1 MKTNKCFTAVVLT
14 ALMATG
20 IQAQNH
26 SVTIT
31 TAKAK
36 KVSRMIY
43 GWHYE
48 EIGNIGEGGLY
59 AEMVRNRGFEEANL
73 PGGLVIENGQYKD
86 VPNPGHPNKRV
97 YQIDPLVGWVTTPL
111 SNSPIRITCTDRHP
125 LNDQNPHSMA
135 VNVISNDLGRAA
147 IHNRG
152 YNGMAF
158 KQGVAC
164 RLSFYART
172 EDYEGTVAFRLS
184 DEEGRAVSEAKS
196 FTIGKGQWTKYEC
209 ELVPTKNIAAGM
221 LTIVP
226 SQRGRFQLDMVSM
239 FPSDTYD
246 GGRSVFRA
254 DVLQNLID
262 YRPHFLRFPGG
273 CIVHGVNEETMYH
286 WKKTIGDIA
295 QRPGQWCKWEPH
307 YRTDG
312 LGYHEFYELCE
323 YMGCDA
329 MYVTPTGMACTEWVH
344 RDDQRHFF
352 HKETDVNY
360 YINDL
365 LDAIEY
371 AIGPVDSRW
380 GAERAKNGHP
390 EPFPLKYVEIGN
402 EDFGPVYY
410 EKYHQIY
417 SAVKQRYPQLRFI
430 ANSPL
435 GTEGEKERFMDEFID
450 RSEVE
455 IYDEHYYKGIPWAVK
470 NFHKYDVY
478 KRRGIDI
485 FIGELGIQS
494 NGVGGPSG
502 RYPGSILAEGIFKMG
517 LERNGDMNPIMAD
530 RPLMRNWE
538 SIDRNDMQ
546 PLILNSSTVSARTF
560 NYYLCKMLR
569 DNPVDQV
576 YDVANSEGEQTLF
589 VTAGRDLQRKQ
600 MVVKIINLS
609 EQPQAFELKTDKNF
623 KNRQT
628 EVLTLTATPDQRV
641 TPLTPDA
648 VSTVTT
654 TTTVSKGDKITL
666 PGNAFVIYRI
676 SL

>member
-1 MKTNKCFTAVVLT
+1 MKTNIRFSA
-14 ALMATG
+14 ALLAALLATG

-26 SVTIT
+26 SVTVT
-31 TAKAK
+31 TSKAK
-36 KVSRMIY
+36 KVSRMLY

-86 VPNPGHPNKRV
+86 VPNPHQPIKRV
-97 YQIDPLVGWVTTPL
+97 YQIDPLVGWITTPL
-111 SNSPIRITCTDRHP
+111 SNSPIRITCTDRNP

-135 VNVISNDLGRAA
+135 VNVLSNDLGHAA

-172 EDYEGTVAFRLS
+172 EGYGGTIAFRLS
-184 DEEGRAVSEAKS
+184 DEEGNAVSEAKS

-221 LTIVP
+221 LTIIP

-295 QRPGQWCKWEPH
+295 QRPGQWSKWEPH

-344 RDDQRHFF
+344 HDDKRNFF

-371 AIGPVDSRW
+371 AIGPTDSRW
-380 GAERAKNGHP
+380 GAERARNGHP

-417 SAVKQRYPQLRFI
+417 SAVKKRYPQLRFI

-450 RSEVE
+450 KSELE
-455 IYDEHYYKGIPWAVK
+455 IYDEHYYKGIPWAVQ

-478 KRRGIDI
+478 KRQGIDI
-485 FIGELGIQS
+485 FVGELGIQS

-517 LERNGDMNPIMAD
+517 LERNGDLNPIMAD

-576 YDVANSEGEQTLF
+576 FDVANSEGEQTLF

-600 MVVKIINLS
+600 MVVKMINLS
-609 EQPQAFELKTDKNF
+609 EQPQTFELKTDKNF

-628 EVLTLTATPDQRV
+628 EVITLTATPDQRV
-641 TPLTPDA
+641 TPLTPNA

>member
-1 MKTNKCFTAVVLT
+1 MTVLAGLLT
-14 ALMATG
+14 ANAH
-20 IQAQNH
+20 AQT
-26 SVTIT
+26 SKVTIST
-31 TAKAK
+31 SKAK

-48 EIGNIGEGGLY
+48 EIGNIGDGGLY

-86 VPNPGHPNKRV
+86 MPNPRQPIKRV
-97 YQIDPLVGWVTTPL
+97 YQIDPLVGWTTTPL
-111 SNSPIRITCTDRHP
+111 ANSPIRITLTDRNP
-125 LNDQNPHSMA
+125 LNEQNPHSMA
-135 VNVISNDLGRAA
+135 VNVVSDDLGRAA

-152 YNGMAF
+152 YFGMAF
-158 KQGVAC
+158 KQGVPC

-172 EDYEGTVAFRLS
+172 EDYEGTIAFRLS
-184 DEEGRAVSEAKS
+184 DEEGNAVSEAKP
-196 FTIGKGQWTKYEC
+196 FTIEKGKWTKYEC
-209 ELVPTKNIAAGM
+209 ELVPGKNISAGM
-221 LTIVP
+221 LTIIP
-226 SQRGRFQLDMVSM
+226 SKRGRFQIDMVSM

-262 YRPHFLRFPGG
+262 YKPHFLRFPGG

-295 QRPGQWCKWEPH
+295 RRPGQWSKWEPH

-329 MYVTPTGMACTEWVH
+329 MYVTPTGMACTEWVN
-344 RDDQRHFF
+344 RDDNRNFF

-371 AIGPVDSRW
+371 AIGPTDSHW

-390 EPFPLKYVEIGN
+390 KPFPLKYIEIGN

-417 SAVKQRYPQLRFI
+417 SAVKKRYPQLRFI
-430 ANSPL
+430 ADSPL
-435 GTEGEKERFMDEFID
+435 GTEGEKERFMDEFFD
-450 RSEVE
+450 KSELE
-455 IYDEHYYKGIPWAVK
+455 IYDEHYYKGIPWAVQ
-470 NFHKYDVY
+470 NFHKYDNY
-478 KRRGIDI
+478 KRQGIDI

-502 RYPGSILAEGIFKMG
+502 KYPGSILAEGIFKMG
-517 LERNGDMNPIMAD
+517 LERNGDLNPIMAD

-538 SIDRNDMQ
+538 SIGRNDMQ

-560 NYYLCKMLR
+560 NYQLCKMLR
-569 DNPVDQV
+569 DNPVDQMFE
-576 YDVANSEGEQTLF
+576 VANSEGEQTLF

-600 MVVKIINLS
+600 MVVKMINLS
-609 EQPQAFELKTDKNF
+609 ELSQTFELKTDKNF
-623 KNRQT
+623 KNRKA
-628 EVLTLTATPDQRV
+628 EVITLTATPDQRV
-641 TPLTPDA
+641 TPLTPNA
-648 VSTVTT
+648 VSTVSTT
-654 TTTVSKGDKITL
+654 TSVSNGDKITL

-676 SL
+676 NL